1 MQMLNVTLL
10 RNKLPVYNREEG
22 VCSSDM
28 LEEYLECYQ
37 LNQILHAG
45 HKLYAT
51 QQTVLGSTLFVQH
64 YCSRYES
71 RGTVVVLHGYFDHS
85 GLYRH
90 LISYLL
96 ENNWDVLIYDLPGHG
111 LSQGEPLA
119 IDSFETYACQLT
131 ELLNSR
137 RDRLKG
143 PWALLG
149 QSTGAAI
156 LIEQQLKF
164 GHQDWP
170 IQEQIFLAP
179 LIRPCGWQEIA
190 KKYRWLRYLLRSVPR
205 TYGMSSGDQ
214 TFLDFVR
221 YEDPLQHHRVP
232 VRWIGAMLSWV
243 EGVEKQLGHLPTTP
257 LCIQGVEDETVE
269 WRHNLGVIGR
279 LYPGLEIKLLQKA
292 HHHLVN
298 EDTTIRLQIFNL
310 IQQALNRKVR

>member
-1 MQMLNVTLL
+1 MQMLNATLL

-22 VCSSDM
+22 VCGSEM

-37 LNQILHAG
+37 LNQILNAG

-51 QQTVLGSTLFVQH
+51 KQVVLGSTLFVQH

-71 RGTVVVLHGYFDHS
+71 QGTVVVLHGYFDHS
-85 GLYRH
+85 GLYGH

-96 ENNWDVLIYDLPGHG
+96 ENSWDVLIYDLPGHG

-137 RDRLKG
+137 RDRIQA

-164 GHQDWP
+164 GHDNWP
-170 IQEQIFLAP
+170 VQEQIFLAP
-179 LIRPCGWQEIA
+179 LIRPCGWQDIA
-190 KKYRWLRYLLRSVPR
+190 KKYRWLRFFIRSVPR
-205 TYGMSSGDQ
+205 TYGLSSGDQ

-221 YEDPLQHHRVP
+221 SEDPLQHHRVP
-232 VRWIGAMLSWV
+232 VRWIGAMLRWV
-243 EGVEKQLGHLPTTP
+243 EGVESQLGHLPTTP

-298 EDTTIRLQIFNL
+298 EDTAIRLQVFGL
-310 IQQALNRKVR
+310 IEQALNRKA